1 MIWEAI
7 LPCAQKPTQVSL
19 ICRTEPKTEKSGKEK
34 QFKKRICSEVSVNSP
49 GNPRVSPEEEK
60 VGYGGIYGVNC
71 STKNNK
77 IL

>member
-1 MIWEAI
+1 VRSKADTS
-7 LPCAQKPTQVSL
+7 QPTQVSL
-19 ICRTEPKTEKSGKEK
+19 ICRTERKTKKSGKEK

-60 VGYGGIYGVNC
+60 EGYGGICGVNC
-71 STKNNK
+71 SMKNNK